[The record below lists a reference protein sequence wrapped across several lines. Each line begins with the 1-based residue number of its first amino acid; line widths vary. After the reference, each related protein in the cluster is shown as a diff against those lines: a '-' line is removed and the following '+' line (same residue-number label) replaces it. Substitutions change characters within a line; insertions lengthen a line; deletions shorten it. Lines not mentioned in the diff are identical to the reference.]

1 MKELNIIEGSEVD
14 DLLELTDCT
23 HPMYL
28 KEVALMFEEFD
39 SGSGQGAEAGDGA
52 CVVVVV
58 VVVPA
63 PPIELVVVVCL
74 LFVCCASDMKRT
86 KH

>member
-58 VVVPA
+58 VVVCC
-63 PPIELVVVVCL
+63 LFVVCL
-74 LFVCCASDMKRT
+74 LLFVGCWLFVVVQAT
-86 KH
+86 